1 MRDFFPKTISKK
13 QASDSGMAILLIL
26 MLIGLFT
33 GNDLYYK
40 ISIPVLVMN
49 MVYPMFFY
57 FFAIIWLGFSQILG
71 TFMSK
76 IILSVVFFVILMPVG
91 LFRRIIGKDSL
102 KLKQFKKGKDGVML
116 QRNHRFTSN
125 DIVNPF

>member
-125 DIVNPF
+125 DIVNPY

>member
-57 FFAIIWLGFSQILG
+57 FFAILWLGFSQILG

-76 IILSVVFFVILMPVG
+76 IILSIVFFVILLPVG

-116 QRNHRFTSN
+116 KRNHRFTSN

>member
-1 MRDFFPKTISKK
+1 
-13 QASDSGMAILLIL
+13 
-26 MLIGLFT
+26 
-33 GNDLYYK
+33 
-40 ISIPVLVMN
+40 
-49 MVYPMFFY
+49 
-57 FFAIIWLGFSQILG
+57 
-71 TFMSK
+71 MSK